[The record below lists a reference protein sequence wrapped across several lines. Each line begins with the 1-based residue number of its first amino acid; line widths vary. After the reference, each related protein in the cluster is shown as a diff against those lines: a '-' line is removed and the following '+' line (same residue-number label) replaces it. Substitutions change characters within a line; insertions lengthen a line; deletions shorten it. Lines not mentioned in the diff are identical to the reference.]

1 MYLHK
6 WEKLYCIK
14 VFQCILFYP
23 VVTLKLDFVFFIF
36 SAVTS
41 MVLTCLECPPLP
53 LQFLPKIVVL
63 LVLETNL
70 LWGENKQTNIIN
82 E

>member
-1 MYLHK
+1 MYLHE
-6 WEKLYCIK
+6 WEKLYYIK

-41 MVLTCLECPPLP
+41 MVLTCLEYPPPLN
-53 LQFLPKIVVL
+53 FLPKIVVL